1 MSNSTTTAVT
11 DQPLPKVGQQA
22 LLGVVWALVAAAFG
36 LVVARLV
43 IRYRFSRRFQ
53 SDDYITVFA
62 LLILIGNAVVITLM
76 APPMYEILYVSVGL
90 EPITAGFMDRA
101 SVYLKLQFT
110 STVLFWTCLWT
121 VKACFLA
128 FFRRLTAQL
137 KWPSRA
143 WLAIAILTGLTYCG
157 AIITYPVS
165 CTSFVLG
172 ECSSELHVSRSLIS
186 LRYSTAVD
194 IITDLL
200 IISLPIYLTIG
211 LKMSAAQKLGL
222 VGVLSLGIIVTA
234 FSVIRIIVTN
244 TVARQPEISWLA
256 LWSSIESS
264 IAVMVACLSSF
275 KVLLTHKKKSSRSP
289 HYGSEGYSNSR
300 RTTRNR
306 RSRVDGKDIQEDTQE
321 LQNMRGHKR
330 PQDITVTHTVVVS
343 DGKMPHGYGK
353 ERVWSD
359 DESQEQMLV

>member
-11 DQPLPKVGQQA
+11 DQPLPKVSQPA

-43 IRYRFSRRFQ
+43 IRYRFSRRLQ

-76 APPMYEILYVSVGL
+76 APLMYEILYVSVGL

-101 SVYLKLQFT
+101 SIYLKLQFT

-143 WLAIAILTGLTYCG
+143 WLAIAILTG
-157 AIITYPVS
+157 
-165 CTSFVLG
+165 

-211 LKMSAAQKLGL
+211 LKMSAAQKFGL
-222 VGVLSLGIIVTA
+222 VGVLSLGIIVTV

-289 HYGSEGYSNSR
+289 YYGSEGYSNSR
-300 RTTRNR
+300 RTTRNQ

-321 LQNMRGHKR
+321 LQNMQGHKR